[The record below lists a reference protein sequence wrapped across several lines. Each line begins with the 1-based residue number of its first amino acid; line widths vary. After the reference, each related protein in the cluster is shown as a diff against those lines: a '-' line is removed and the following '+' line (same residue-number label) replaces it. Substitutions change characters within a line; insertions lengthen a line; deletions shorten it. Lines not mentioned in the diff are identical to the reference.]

1 MADLMTRIRRALGYV
16 RDAMPGQVDDDH
28 GDHEAAL
35 RRLEEQRIRLGRVD
49 ASLEVTRASSA
60 KATRH

>member
-1 MADLMTRIRRALGYV
+1 MADLMTRIRRALGYI
-16 RDAMPGQVDDDH
+16 RDTDPGQVDVDA

-49 ASLEVTRASSA
+49 AYLGNGRTASP
-60 KATRH
+60 KRR